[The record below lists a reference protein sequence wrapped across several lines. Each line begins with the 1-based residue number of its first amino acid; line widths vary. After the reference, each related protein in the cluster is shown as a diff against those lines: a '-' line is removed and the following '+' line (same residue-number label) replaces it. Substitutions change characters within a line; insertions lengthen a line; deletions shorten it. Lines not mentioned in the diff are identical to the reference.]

1 MVINMSETLIAE
13 LEKKQG
19 EKRGERMVC
28 FVCTG
33 NTCRSPMAEAVFNQ
47 MSRIPEICSACD
59 LEKLLGAKGIKA
71 VSAGLAAFGEPISAH
86 ACQALEEAGVPAT
99 PYNDYRAHVS
109 VNIDVETVKKAELVV
124 GISSS
129 HAMRLMAM
137 FPQYASKITCMPK
150 DISDPW
156 GGSLEDYKECLE
168 DIIAGVTEIY
178 EKL

>member
-1 MVINMSETLIAE
+1 MTETLVTE
-13 LEKKQG
+13 LEAKRG
-19 EKRGERMVC
+19 PKRGERLVC

-59 LEKLLGAKGIKA
+59 IEKLLGAKGIKA
-71 VSAGLAAFGEPISAH
+71 VSAGLAAFSEPISEN
-86 ACQALEEAGVPAT
+86 ACLALEEAGIAST
-99 PYNDYRAHVS
+99 PYNNYRAHVS
-109 VNIDVETVKKAELVV
+109 ENIDIDVIRRAELVV

-129 HAMRLMAM
+129 HAMRLIAM

-156 GGSLEDYKECLE
+156 GGSLEDYKECLA
-168 DIIAGVTEIY
+168 DIIEGVTEIY